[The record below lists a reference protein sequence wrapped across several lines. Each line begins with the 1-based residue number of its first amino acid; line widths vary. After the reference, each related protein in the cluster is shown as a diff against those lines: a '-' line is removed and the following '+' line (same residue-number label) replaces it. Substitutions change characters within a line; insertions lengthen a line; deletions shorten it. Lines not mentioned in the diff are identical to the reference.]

1 MPKLE
6 NLADQIYCNSDNKP
20 KVASEFGKFDS
31 RTAAQDR
38 PGLLLRVFC
47 LEIQNLLKILKDGCF
62 GCLEALLY
70 RIECQKRGFTACI
83 YINIL
88 LWLSHDAISVTFF
101 SISFAYSVPNPSFIS
116 ITLLPLYFR
125 RLSQTPSDAGY
136 LSWYEVKTN
145 LTSISCVL

>member
-20 KVASEFGKFDS
+20 QVASEFGKFDS

-88 LWLSHDAISVTFF
+88 LWLSHDAKFDLCNYFFHFICVQCPKPKLYLYNFVTIIF
-101 SISFAYSVPNPSFIS
+101 P
-116 ITLLPLYFR
+116 
-125 RLSQTPSDAGY
+125 
-136 LSWYEVKTN
+136 
-145 LTSISCVL
+145 